1 MKLKNT
7 FFAALGLALCTPA
20 WAGGGQTASVQI
32 IHNCADAAAAQV
44 DVWLN
49 GDLLLDNFEFRTAT
63 PFVTAPAGVPLTVGI
78 APANSTTAA
87 DALFEQTFTLAADAK
102 YIIVASGIVSPT
114 GYSPAQPFQ
123 LAVYDMAQESAP
135 SGFTDVLVY
144 HGSNDAPT
152 VDVFESG
159 VLNATAVND
168 ISYGEF
174 AGYLSLPT
182 NDYTLQ
188 VRDAANSTIVAAY
201 AAPLATLGLDGAALT
216 VLASGFLNPAANSN
230 GPAFGLYVALTSGG
244 SLIPL
249 PAAAIP
255 TARVQVVH
263 NCADLAAASVDVWVN
278 NTLLLDNFAFR
289 TASPFVDVQAGV
301 PFVVS
306 IAAPTSTDTVG
317 AIAHYTLN
325 LEEGGSYQVVATGI
339 VSGTG
344 YSPAQPFALAVYDM
358 AREAA
363 VGGPSTTDVL
373 VYHGST
379 DAPTVDVHESG
390 ALDVT
395 AVNDISYGEFAGYLE
410 LPTANYTLQ
419 VRDGANS
426 TIVAA
431 YAAPLSTLG
440 LGGAAITVF
449 ASGFLNPADN
459 SNGPAFGLY
468 VSLASGGPLVP
479 LPSAAIPTARV
490 QVVHN
495 AADLAAASVDV
506 WLNNTLLLDN
516 FAFRTA
522 SPFVDAQAGVPFVV
536 SIAAPT
542 STDTV
547 GAIAH
552 YTYTLEEGGSYI
564 LVANGI
570 VSATGYA
577 PVKPFDIYV
586 TNGAREVASN
596 PDQTDILVFHGAT
609 DAPTVDVA
617 ETAVLGG
624 ATLVD
629 DLSYGEFAGYL
640 EVPTADYVL
649 EVRTADGTPL
659 VSYDAPLATLG
670 LSGQAI
676 TVFASGF
683 LNPSANSNGPSFGLW
698 ASLATGGPLVPLSI
712 ATGVVETAKV
722 AELISLYPNPANSTA
737 QLEIRGA
744 KSQRMNLQVADVAG
758 RKVLDLGTYE
768 TALNGNSLE
777 LNVSNLAPGSYHLL
791 LSTQDA
797 ATSLPLQIVR

>member
-1 MKLKNT
+1 M
-7 FFAALGLALCTPA
+7 
-20 WAGGGQTASVQI
+20 QI
-32 IHNCADAAAAQV
+32 IHNCADAAASTV

-49 GDLLLDNFEFRTAT
+49 GNLLLDNVDFRTAT
-63 PFVTAPAGVPLTVGI
+63 PFIDAPSGVPLTVGI
-78 APANSTTAA
+78 APANSTSSA

-123 LAVYDMAQESAP
+123 LAVYDMAQTSAT
-135 SGFTDVLVY
+135 SGSTDVLVY
-144 HGSNDAPT
+144 HGSTDAPT
-152 VDVFESG
+152 VDVFESR

-182 NDYTLQ
+182 DDYTLQ
-188 VRDAANSTIVAAY
+188 VRDAANSTIVASY
-201 AAPLATLGLDGAALT
+201 AAPLAALGLDGAALT

-230 GPAFGLYVALTSGG
+230 GPAFGLYVALASGG
-244 SLIPL
+244 ALIPL
-249 PAAAIP
+249 PAVAIP

-306 IAAPTSTDTVG
+306 IAAPNSTDTVG
-317 AIAHYTLN
+317 AIAQYTFN
-325 LEEGGSYQVVATGI
+325 LDEGGSYQVVATGI
-339 VSGTG
+339 VSGSG
-344 YSPAQPFALAVYDM
+344 YSPAQPFTLAVYDM

-363 VGGPSTTDVL
+363 VGGASTTDML

-379 DAPTVDVHESG
+379 DAPTVDVYES
-390 ALDVT
+390 AVLNAT

-410 LPTANYTLQ
+410 LPTADYTLQ
-419 VRDGANS
+419 VRDAANS

-431 YAAPLSTLG
+431 YSAPLSTLS

-449 ASGFLNPADN
+449 ASGFLNPAVN
-459 SNGPAFGLY
+459 SNGPAFSLY
-468 VSLASGGPLVP
+468 VALASGGPLVP

-547 GAIAH
+547 GAIAQ
-552 YTYTLEEGGSYI
+552 YTYTLAEGGSYI

-570 VSATGYA
+570 VSASGYS

-586 TNGAREVASN
+586 TGGAREVATN
-596 PDQTDILVFHGAT
+596 P
-609 DAPTVDVA
+609 
-617 ETAVLGG
+617 
-624 ATLVD
+624 
-629 DLSYGEFAGYL
+629 
-640 EVPTADYVL
+640 
-649 EVRTADGTPL
+649 
-659 VSYDAPLATLG
+659 
-670 LSGQAI
+670 
-676 TVFASGF
+676 
-683 LNPSANSNGPSFGLW
+683 
-698 ASLATGGPLVPLSI
+698 
-712 ATGVVETAKV
+712 
-722 AELISLYPNPANSTA
+722 
-737 QLEIRGA
+737 
-744 KSQRMNLQVADVAG
+744 
-758 RKVLDLGTYE
+758 
-768 TALNGNSLE
+768 
-777 LNVSNLAPGSYHLL
+777 
-791 LSTQDA
+791 
-797 ATSLPLQIVR
+797 